1 MAAPIHLGDEVAG
14 AGFRLAGVVTR
25 TVAPGDEAR
34 ALARARAEAPV
45 VLVSAEVAARI
56 PPGILGAAVAAV
68 LPVTVVVPD
77 LRAGLDFADDSA
89 RHRRQLGLEETR

>member
-34 ALARARAEAPV
+34 ALAQARAEAPV
-45 VLVSAEVAARI
+45 VLVSADLAARI
-56 PPGILGAAVAAV
+56 PAGILGAALAAV
-68 LPVTVVVPD
+68 PPVTVVVPD
-77 LRAGLDFADDSA
+77 LRAGFAFADDTA
-89 RHRRQLGLEETR
+89 RLRRQLGLEEPR